1 MLRPA
6 LDKLGLKRLEPYDAK
21 VSRTVLRGRKRWK
34 HRFFYPT
41 LILMILSVYCTS
53 SLGSVL
59 EVSKEDIEFAE
70 KLQTQLQNT
79 INKGLK
85 EKYQEFEQISKDTAT
100 AQNDRT
106 LDLEDIPKVLDDDNT
121 RLRIFVSSS
130 MSLNLLRSYYKEAQ
144 KYGGHLVC
152 NGLPSGSF
160 KELLRI
166 AQEIVEGHD
175 IGGIEIDDEAFKK
188 FKAQQVPAIVLSK
201 EIDRLFDVEGVTTRY
216 DSIQGAVS
224 IKYALEEFATRGDL
238 KEEAKQRLAR

>member
-1 MLRPA
+1 MLCR
-6 LDKLGLKRLEPYDAK
+6 
-21 VSRTVLRGRKRWK
+21 
-34 HRFFYPT
+34 
-41 LILMILSVYCTS
+41 LILIILSVYCTS
-53 SLGSVL
+53 SLGSIS
-59 EVSKEDIEFAE
+59 EVSKEDMEFAK
-70 KLQTQLQNT
+70 KLQVQVQETV
-79 INKGLK
+79 NKGLK
-85 EKYQEFEQISKDTAT
+85 EKYQEFEQISKKLGCT
-100 AQNDRT
+100 NDET
-106 LDLEDIPKVLDDDNT
+106 LDAADVLDTLGETEEDGT

-144 KYGGHLVC
+144 KYGGHLVF

-160 KELLRI
+160 KELLKL

-201 EIDRLFDVEGVTTRY
+201 EIDSLFDVEGVTTRY

>member
-1 MLRPA
+1 MP
-6 LDKLGLKRLEPYDAK
+6 
-21 VSRTVLRGRKRWK
+21 
-34 HRFFYPT
+34 
-41 LILMILSVYCTS
+41 

-70 KLQTQLQNT
+70 KLQVQVQNT

-85 EKYQEFEQISKDTAT
+85 EKYQEFEQVSKNTAT
-100 AQNDRT
+100 AQNDKI
-106 LDLEDIPKVLDDDNT
+106 LDVEDAPTVLGDDNT

-144 KYGGHLVC
+144 RYGGHLVF
-152 NGLPSGSF
+152 NGLPNGSF
-160 KELLRI
+160 KELLKL
-166 AQEIVEGHD
+166 AQEIVEGND

-188 FKAQQVPAIVLSK
+188 FKAQQVPMIVLSR
-201 EIDRLFDVEGVTTRY
+201 EVDSLFDAEGASPKY

-238 KEEAKQRLAR
+238 KEEAKQRLAQ